1 MPWKPADK
9 YHKWDWRHKRNGDE
23 ESEWWKFEP
32 RKHRKHIVKEGIKE
46 KA

>member
-1 MPWKPADK
+1 MRK
-9 YHKWDWRHKRNGDE
+9 NGDE

-32 RKHRKHIVKEGIKE
+32 RKHRKHIVKDGIKE

>member
-1 MPWKPADK
+1 LT
-9 YHKWDWRHKRNGDE
+9 GDE

>member
-1 MPWKPADK
+1 MLGF
-9 YHKWDWRHKRNGDE
+9 YGE

-32 RKHRKHIVKEGIKE
+32 RKHRKHIHVVKEGIKE

>member
-9 YHKWDWRHKRNGDE
+9 YHKWDWRHERNGE

-32 RKHRKHIVKEGIKE
+32 RKHRKHIVKEGIEE

>member
-9 YHKWDWRHKRNGDE
+9 YHKGDWRHERNGDE

-32 RKHRKHIVKEGIKE
+32 RKHRKHIVKEDIKE